1 MFIFIVEENSIIW
14 FYHQLFIHLI
24 FDGYLIFFL
33 QFGESQD
40 IHLSHSSEQ
49 ILIGKEP

>member
-14 FYHQLFIHLI
+14 FYHKLFIHLI
-24 FDGYLIFFL
+24 FDGYLMFFAVWGKSSYPPL
-33 QFGESQD
+33 
-40 IHLSHSSEQ
+40 SSEH

>member
-14 FYHQLFIHLI
+14 FYHQLFIHLMDI
-24 FDGYLIFFL
+24 WCFL
-33 QFGESQD
+33 QSGENQA